1 MCKLLVIASIRHLH
15 SLWDGT
21 MDYLD
26 PATHRFE
33 QVYLLVD
40 CNNFFCSCERLF
52 RPDLDGR
59 PLLVLSNNDGCVIAR
74 SYESKALGIP
84 MGIAVFKIRRLI
96 ERHKIVCFSSNFSLY
111 LDISK
116 RVMSVLE
123 HLCDHTEVYSVDEAF
138 LCFHNITEKEAI
150 EQAVKVRNAVSSM
163 VGIQVGVG
171 IARTKTLAKLA
182 NHHAKSNRNETYGV
196 YSVLQDFDRME
207 LLRNNTIDEIW
218 GVGHRLNDKLQAEGI
233 KTAWQLS
240 MQNPADIKKRYN
252 IVLMRTVNELNN
264 IACVPDEAN
273 TNDSLQIMWSRSFT
287 NRLTTLEELE
297 QALTNFVAAA
307 SHKLRAQ
314 NKYARRITV
323 FIRTSYF
330 GNDPKYGAD
339 RSAELKIPTSDT
351 RDINS
356 VAQYLLKLIFVPGYK
371 YNKAGVLL
379 SDLRTNRN
387 FQTDLLS
394 ETPDMDERQRSDNLM
409 EAIDRINHGGHSRN
423 IFFASQGIEK
433 DKTFSNK
440 NSLSPCYTTDWD
452 DVPVIEQPRKTTA
465 TQKALP
471 TPIGFN

>member
-1 MCKLLVIASIRHLH
+1 
-15 SLWDGT
+15 
-21 MDYLD
+21 MDYYD
-26 PATHRFE
+26 PTSHRFDT
-33 QVYLLVD
+33 VYLLVD

-84 MGIAVFKIRRLI
+84 MGIAMFKIRRLI
-96 ERHKIVCFSSNFSLY
+96 EKHKIVCFSSNFSLY
-111 LDISK
+111 IDISK

-138 LCFHNITEKEAI
+138 LCYHNITENEAI
-150 EQAVKVRNAVSSM
+150 EEAVKVRNAVASM

-182 NHHAKSNRNETYGV
+182 NHHAKSNRSETFGV
-196 YSVLQDFDRME
+196 YSVLQDIARMQ
-207 LLRNNTIDEIW
+207 LLRSNPIDEIW
-218 GVGHRLNDKLQAEGI
+218 GVGRRLNDKLIDEGI

-240 MQNPADIKKRYN
+240 IQKPEDIKRRYN
-252 IVLMRTVNELNN
+252 VVLMRTVNELNN
-264 IACVPDEAN
+264 IACVPDEGE
-273 TNDSLQIMWSRSFT
+273 TNDTMQIMWSRSFT
-287 NRLTTLEELE
+287 NRLTKLEELE

-307 SHKLRAQ
+307 SHKLRGQ
-314 NKYARRITV
+314 NKYCRRITV

-339 RSAELKIPTSDT
+339 RTAELKVPTSDT

-356 VAQYLLKLIFVPGYK
+356 VAQCLLRLIFVSGYK

-379 SDLRTNRN
+379 SDLRTDRN
-387 FQTDLLS
+387 FQTDLLT
-394 ETPDMDERQRSDNLM
+394 ETPDMDERERSDKLM
-409 EAIDRINHGGHSRN
+409 DAIDRINHGGHSRN

-433 DKTFSNK
+433 DKSFSNK
-440 NSLSPCYTTDWD
+440 QSLSPCYTTDWD
-452 DVPVIEQPRKTTA
+452 DLPVIE
-465 TQKALP
+465 
-471 TPIGFN
+471 

>member
-1 MCKLLVIASIRHLH
+1 
-15 SLWDGT
+15 
-21 MDYLD
+21 MDYYD
-26 PATHRFE
+26 PTSHRFDT
-33 QVYLLVD
+33 VYLLVD

-96 ERHKIVCFSSNFSLY
+96 EKHKIVCFSSNFSLY
-111 LDISK
+111 IDISK

-138 LCFHNITEKEAI
+138 LCYHNITENEAI
-150 EQAVKVRNAVSSM
+150 EEAVKVRNAVASM

-182 NHHAKSNRNETYGV
+182 NHHAKSNRSETFGV
-196 YSVLQDFDRME
+196 YSVLQDVARMQ
-207 LLRNNTIDEIW
+207 LLRSNPIDEIW
-218 GVGHRLNDKLQAEGI
+218 GVGRRLNDKLIDEGI

-240 MQNPADIKKRYN
+240 IQKPEDIKRRYN
-252 IVLMRTVNELNN
+252 VVLMRTVNELNN
-264 IACVPDEAN
+264 IACVPDEGE
-273 TNDSLQIMWSRSFT
+273 TNDTMQIMWSRSFT
-287 NRLTTLEELE
+287 NRLTKLEELE

-307 SHKLRAQ
+307 SHKLRGQ
-314 NKYARRITV
+314 NKYCRRITV

-339 RSAELKIPTSDT
+339 RTAELKVPTSDT

-356 VAQYLLKLIFVPGYK
+356 VAQCLLRLIFVSGYK

-379 SDLRTNRN
+379 SDLRTDRN
-387 FQTDLLS
+387 FQTDLLT
-394 ETPDMDERQRSDNLM
+394 ETPDMDERERSDKLM
-409 EAIDRINHGGHSRN
+409 DAIDRINHGGHSRN

-433 DKTFSNK
+433 DKSFSNK
-440 NSLSPCYTTDWD
+440 QSLSPCYTTDWD
-452 DVPVIEQPRKTTA
+452 DLPVIE
-465 TQKALP
+465 
-471 TPIGFN
+471 

>member
-1 MCKLLVIASIRHLH
+1 
-15 SLWDGT
+15 
-21 MDYLD
+21 MDYYD
-26 PATHRFE
+26 PTSHRFE
-33 QVYLLVD
+33 TVYLLVD

-52 RPDLDGR
+52 RPDLEGR

-96 ERHKIVCFSSNFSLY
+96 EKHKIVCFSSNFSLY
-111 LDISK
+111 IDISK

-138 LCFHNITEKEAI
+138 LCYHNITENEAI
-150 EQAVKVRNAVSSM
+150 EEAVKVRNAVASM

-182 NHHAKSNRNETYGV
+182 NHHAKSNRSETYGV
-196 YSVLQDFDRME
+196 YSVLQDVARMQ
-207 LLRNNTIDEIW
+207 LLQKNPIDEIW
-218 GVGHRLNDKLQAEGI
+218 GVGRRLNEKLLDEGI

-240 MQNPADIKKRYN
+240 IQNPSDIKKRYN
-252 IVLMRTVNELNN
+252 VVLMRTVNELNN
-264 IACVPDEAN
+264 IACVPDEGEAN
-273 TNDSLQIMWSRSFT
+273 DTMQIMWSRSFT
-287 NRLTTLEELE
+287 NRLTKLEELE

-307 SHKLRAQ
+307 SHKLRGQ
-314 NKYARRITV
+314 NKYCRRITV

-339 RSAELKIPTSDT
+339 RTAELNVPTSDT
-351 RDINS
+351 REINS
-356 VAQYLLKLIFVPGYK
+356 VAQYLLRMIFVSGYK

-379 SDLRTNRN
+379 SDLRTDRN
-387 FQTDLLS
+387 FQADLLAQ
-394 ETPDMDERQRSDNLM
+394 TPDTHERERSDKLM

-433 DKTFSNK
+433 DKSFSNK
-440 NSLSPCYTTDWD
+440 QSLSPCYTTDWD
-452 DVPVIEQPRKTTA
+452 D
-465 TQKALP
+465 LP
-471 TPIGFN
+471 IID